1 MSTGVPGP
9 ARTPKKPTQSITRE
23 RLLTW
28 LERRS
33 ETPLRA
39 LVAPAGFGK
48 STLLEQYAS
57 RRPNCRYAPIG
68 RLGRVTDRL
77 SMVLC
82 ERLGLP
88 LESGRSVEAA
98 IAALDALPECEIAI
112 DEVDALRPEDL
123 DALAMI
129 VLQAPP
135 HVGVILA
142 SRSRTTIGD
151 PRRLLDGTTAILDA
165 SQLAFTAS
173 EVAELCD
180 LVGVD
185 ATDPQISQLLRESE
199 GWPLVVS
206 GAVRVA
212 AEAERNLNDAMHRW
226 SVQRGPAFRE
236 MIVADAAASEFG
248 PALLRL
254 CSAEGLVSTDEMHA
268 LERAGLY
275 VARTESGYGL
285 LRPVATAFGVH
296 GDSGD
301 LSMLPDAAPIF
312 AQLLGEFE
320 VRIAG
325 RRVEWVRR
333 KDALLFKYLLLEP
346 LGRASRAELCEVFW
360 PTHDR
365 QQAAQNLRTTC
376 SNVRSA
382 LRRCLPDARIDLY
395 FQADG
400 RDVRLR
406 NDLAVTDLARFLA
419 HVAAARE
426 AMTEQRLDRAV
437 EAYEAAR
444 ALYRGPLIVDPPT
457 LSRQAMAR
465 EVDESFNEVQR
476 HLTALRRLGADVVP
490 LRAAQSARGSRLEN
504 LAQAT

>member
-9 ARTPKKPTQSITRE
+9 ARTPKKSTQILARE

-28 LERRS
+28 LERHD
-33 ETPLRA
+33 TMPLRA
-39 LVAPAGFGK
+39 LIAPAGFGK
-48 STLLEQYAS
+48 TTLLEQYAS
-57 RRPNCRYAPIG
+57 RHPNCRYASIG
-68 RLGRVTDRL
+68 RIRRVTDRL
-77 SMVLC
+77 PMVLC

-98 IAALDALPECEIAI
+98 IAALDALPQCEIAI
-112 DEVDALRPEDL
+112 DEVDALRPDDL

-135 HVGVILA
+135 HVGIILA

-173 EVAELCD
+173 EAAELCD
-180 LVGVD
+180 LAAVEAGD
-185 ATDPQISQLLRESE
+185 AQIAQLLRESE
-199 GWPLVVS
+199 GWPLVVA
-206 GAVRVA
+206 GAIRVA
-212 AEAERNLNDAMHRW
+212 SEAERNLNDAVRRW
-226 SVQRGPAFRE
+226 SVQRGAAFRE
-236 MIVADAAASEFG
+236 MIVADAAACELG
-248 PALLRL
+248 PVLLRL
-254 CSAEGLVSTDEMHA
+254 CSSDGLVSIDEMHA
-268 LERAGLY
+268 LERAGLF
-275 VARTESGYGL
+275 VRRTENGYGL
-285 LRPVATAFGVH
+285 LRVAAAAFDVH
-296 GDSGD
+296 GDAAD
-301 LSMLPDAAPIF
+301 LSTLPDAAPIF
-312 AQLLGEFE
+312 AQMLGEFE

-382 LRRCLPDARIDLY
+382 LRRCLPDSRVDLY

-400 RDVRLR
+400 RDVKLR
-406 NDLAVTDLARFLA
+406 NDLAVTDLTRFLA
-419 HVAAARE
+419 HVGAARE

-457 LSRQAMAR
+457 PAHEALAR

-490 LRAAQSARGSRLEN
+490 LRPATSARTVSEIVVS
-504 LAQAT
+504 A

>member
-9 ARTPKKPTQSITRE
+9 ARTPKKSAQILVRE

-28 LERRS
+28 LERHG

-39 LVAPAGFGK
+39 LIAPAGFGK

-57 RRPNCRYAPIG
+57 RHPNCRYAPIG
-68 RLGRVTDRL
+68 RLHRVTDRL
-77 SMVLC
+77 PMILC

-98 IAALDALPECEIAI
+98 LAALDGMPECEIAI
-112 DEVDALRPEDL
+112 DEVDALRPEEL

-151 PRRLLDGTTAILDA
+151 PRRLLDGTTAVLDA

-180 LVGVD
+180 LAGVD
-185 ATDPQISQLLRESE
+185 AGDTQVAQLLRESE
-199 GWPLVVS
+199 GWPLVVA
-206 GAVRVA
+206 GAIRVA
-212 AEAERNLNDAMHRW
+212 AEAERNLTDAMHRW
-226 SVQRGPAFRE
+226 SVQRGAAFRE
-236 MIVADAAASEFG
+236 MVVADAAASDLG
-248 PALLRL
+248 PALLRR
-254 CSAEGLVSTDEMHA
+254 CSAEGLVSNDELHA

-275 VARTESGYGL
+275 VRRTESGYGL
-285 LRPVATAFGVH
+285 LRAVAAAFDVR
-296 GDSGD
+296 GDGSD
-301 LSMLPDAAPIF
+301 LSMLPDATPIF
-312 AQLLGEFE
+312 ARLLGEFE

-333 KDALLFKYLLLEP
+333 KDALLFKYLLLDP
-346 LGRASRAELCEVFW
+346 LGRASRADLCEVFW

-382 LRRCLPDARIDLY
+382 LRRCLPDSRVDLY

-400 RDVRLR
+400 RDITLR

-426 AMTEQRLDRAV
+426 AMAEQRLDRAV

-457 LSRQAMAR
+457 PAHEAVAR
-465 EVDESFNEVQR
+465 DVDESFNEAQR

-490 LRAAQSARGSRLEN
+490 LRPRIQANAATA
-504 LAQAT
+504 